1 MIRVPLNED
10 ATVKLDGSGN
20 GTVKLGPASSKE
32 RWYPQVTSVRVST
45 ATNEA
50 VAKIY
55 AGDAVKDQ
63 NFVDGTFSGSS
74 GDASDR
80 VSGQEITYGNW
91 IWAAWTSGDIN
102 AVATLVVYGEKEI
115 PG

>member
-20 GTVKLGPASSKE
+20 GTVKLGPA
-32 RWYPQVTSVRVST
+32 

>member
-1 MIRVPLNED
+1 MQRVPLNED

-20 GTVKLGPASSKE
+20 GTVKLGPLSAQE
-32 RWYPQVTSVRVST
+32 RWYPTVTSVSVST

-50 VAKIY
+50 VAKTY
-55 AGDAVKDQ
+55 SGDAVRQQ
-63 NFVDGTFSGSS
+63 NFVDGTFSGST

-80 VSGQEITYGNW
+80 ITGQEITYGNW
-91 IWAAWTSGDIN
+91 VWNVWTGGDAN
-102 AVATLVVYGEKEI
+102 AVATLVVTGEKEI

>member
-10 ATVKLDGSGN
+10 ITVKLDGSGN
-20 GTVKLGPASSKE
+20 GTVKLGPTSGAEK
-32 RWYPQVTSVRVST
+32 WYPTVTSVKVST
-45 ATNEA
+45 NINEA
-50 VAKIY
+50 VAKTY
-55 AGDAVKDQ
+55 SGDAVKDN

-80 VSGQEITYGNW
+80 ISGQEITFGNW
-91 IWAAWTSGDIN
+91 VWNVWTGGDSN

>member
-1 MIRVPLNED
+1 MIRIPLNED
-10 ATVKLDGSGN
+10 ITVKLDGSGN
-20 GTVKLGPASSKE
+20 GTVKLGPVSAKE
-32 RWYPQVTSVRVST
+32 RWYPTVTSVKVST
-45 ATNEA
+45 NTNEA
-50 VAKIY
+50 VAKTY
-55 AGDAVKDQ
+55 SGDAVKDQ

-80 VSGQEITYGNW
+80 ISGQEITFGNW
-91 IWAAWTSGDIN
+91 IWNVWTGGDAN